1 MHRDEQNEL
10 QEGRHAACFF
20 GSMPVSRIL
29 AFVVVAATSVCAQVG
44 GVVSGIDSGVVAK
57 WDNAMPL
64 DATTPLNIPGTANGM
79 HLGDFS
85 VCFALNIQ
93 AFAAGDHS
101 KDLLWLASAGRG
113 HVHFDVGPIRGV
125 LCRREWKSSDTIAM
139 PEMNVTGQWQHVAL
153 VVKRDP
159 KQALSG
165 LWLNGVERN
174 SWKEL
179 AGNLVLTKGE
189 FLLPGLLHGGQIAGL
204 RLYNRALSRAEI
216 VELAAMPPMAGLQ
229 PKLKPFGDSM
239 RLMADEVIAVLGGT
253 EAVAVVEEGTMEAL
267 LMRQFPGSR
276 VKLRDLAWEADTV
289 FRQDRPMNFGG
300 LRQQLE
306 RCRATAVVLM
316 FGRQECLEQGE
327 AGLAGFRDG
336 LEKLMS
342 DAAQV
347 TPRMVLVEPPP
358 FEAALLEHN
367 VDLKKYAAV
376 IQDVAKK
383 HGALFA
389 PWQGGS
395 ESRLTR
401 DGLNLSAT
409 GMARAG
415 QNMAALAG
423 GDLSA
428 PDEKLQALVRAKN
441 LLWHR
446 YWRPANWAFLHG
458 DRTAQPSSRDHE
470 DPTRRWF
477 PAELEKYL
485 PLIEAKEK
493 EIGTRANEL
502 GGKLP

>member
-1 MHRDEQNEL
+1 MVRLYEQNEL

-20 GSMPVSRIL
+20 GTMPVLRIL
-29 AFVVVAATSVCAQVG
+29 AFIVLTTSVFAQVG

-57 WDNAMPL
+57 WDGAIPL
-64 DATTPLNIPGTANGM
+64 DATTPLNIPGSANGM

-85 VCFALNIQ
+85 ICFALNIQ
-93 AFAAGDHS
+93 AFAGGDHS
-101 KDLLWLASAGRG
+101 KDLLWLASGGRG
-113 HVHFDVGPIRGV
+113 HVHFAVGPTRGI
-125 LCRREWKSSDTIAM
+125 LCRREWKVSDTIAM
-139 PEMNVTGQWQHVAL
+139 PEMNVAGHWQHVAL

-174 SWKEL
+174 SWNEP
-179 AGNLVLTKGE
+179 AGSLVLTRGE
-189 FLLPGLLHGGQIAGL
+189 FVLPGVLHGGQIAGL

-216 VELAAMPPMAGLQ
+216 MELAVLPSMAGLQ
-229 PKLKPFGDSM
+229 PKLKPFADSM
-239 RLMADEVIAVLGGT
+239 QLMADEIIAVLGGT
-253 EAVAVVEEGTMEAL
+253 EAAAVMEDGTMEAL

-289 FRQDRPMNFGG
+289 LRQDRPMNFGG

-306 RCRATAVVLM
+306 RCRATAVVMM

-327 AGLAGFRDG
+327 SGLAEFRNG
-336 LEKLMS
+336 LEKLVS
-342 DAAQV
+342 QAAQV

-358 FEAALLEHN
+358 FEAALVAHN
-367 VDLKKYAAV
+367 EDLKKYTAV
-376 IQDVAKK
+376 VHDMAQK

-389 PWQGGS
+389 PWQEGVI
-395 ESRLTR
+395 SRLTR
-401 DGLNLSAT
+401 DGLNLVDA
-409 GMARAG
+409 GAARAG
-415 QNMAALAG
+415 QNVAVLGG

-428 PDEKLQALVRAKN
+428 PDAKLQRLVREKN
-441 LLWHR
+441 ALWHR

-477 PAELEKYL
+477 PSELEKYL
-485 PLIEAKEK
+485 PLIEAKEH
-493 EIGTRANEL
+493 EIWTRANEL